1 LFDRRPSRSVPDM
14 SSVLPPVPPRPDL
27 PGGAAVLED
36 WHVVTP
42 GRMRAT
48 AIVGA
53 GVKLWSEHW
62 LRWGLLT
69 LLFTGIASVVSAAL
83 DPWASTYGAS
93 WADRPA
99 SLPEASPLAV
109 IVGLLGGLF
118 LGPWLSVIL
127 AKASLEATMDEADPR
142 SLVGRT
148 IRGVHSVLWI
158 LILLVLCAL
167 VLVIPLAI
175 LVATTQNGEPD
186 AQEAA
191 VGIFILVF
199 LGLLLWIAPRLLIL
213 LHVFAGEDRRGT
225 NAIGETWRRSRGA
238 WGTALGVLVLNI
250 LIAIGVALIPGIIAE
265 QAFSLP
271 TVEDAVPRA
280 TLYALVSAVV
290 TPIGVAIGAALYL
303 ELSARKGT
311 LDQSTLRRNLARFD
325 PVEAPPSPR

>member
-1 LFDRRPSRSVPDM
+1 LFDQRWSRSVRDM

-27 PGGAAVLED
+27 PVEAAQLEV
-36 WHVVTP
+36 WHVVWP

-69 LLFTGIASVVSAAL
+69 LLFTGIASVAAAAL

-93 WADRPA
+93 WGDRPPYVPEGNLLA
-99 SLPEASPLAV
+99 GIVSLIGA
-109 IVGLLGGLF
+109 LF

-127 AKASLEATMDEADPR
+127 AKASLEATIIEAERR

-158 LILLVLCAL
+158 LILLVLCGL
-167 VLVIPLAI
+167 VLAIPFGI
-175 LVATTQNGEPD
+175 LVATTRNGDPD
-186 AQEAA
+186 AREGA
-191 VGIFILVF
+191 VAIFILVF
-199 LGLLLWIAPRLLIL
+199 FALLLWIAPRLLIL
-213 LHVFAGEDRRGT
+213 LHVFVGEDRRGT
-225 NAIGETWRRSRGA
+225 KAIGETWRRSRGA
-238 WGTALGVLVLNI
+238 WGTALGVLVLNL
-250 LIAIGVALIPGIIAE
+250 LIAIGITLIPGIVA
-265 QAFSLP
+265 
-271 TVEDAVPRA
+271 EDAVPRA
-280 TLYALVSAVV
+280 ILYALVSAIV

-311 LDQSTLRRNLARFD
+311 LDQRALRRTLARFD
-325 PVEAPPSPR
+325 PSEAPPIPG

>member
-1 LFDRRPSRSVPDM
+1 M
-14 SSVLPPVPPRPDL
+14 ASVLPPIPPRPDL
-27 PGGAAVLED
+27 PRDGAPLED
-36 WHVVTP
+36 WHVVSP

-53 GVKLWSEHW
+53 GMKLWSEHW

-69 LLFTGIASVVSAAL
+69 LLFTGIASVVGAAL

-93 WADRPA
+93 WGDRP
-99 SLPEASPLAV
+99 SYVPEGNPLAA
-109 IVGLLGGLF
+109 IIGLIGGLF

-127 AKASLEATMDEADPR
+127 AKASLEATLNEAERR

-158 LILLVLCAL
+158 LILLVLCGL
-167 VLVIPLAI
+167 VLAIPLGI
-175 LVATTQNGEPD
+175 LVATTQNADPD

-199 LGLLLWIAPRLLIL
+199 FALLLWIAPRLLIL
-213 LHVFAGEDRRGT
+213 LHVFVGEDRRGT
-225 NAIGETWRRSRGA
+225 KAIGETWRRSRGA
-238 WGTALGVLVLNI
+238 WGTALGVLVLNL
-250 LIAIGVALIPGIIAE
+250 LIAIGIALIPGIVAE

-280 TLYALVSAVV
+280 ILYALVSAIV

-303 ELSARKGT
+303 EFCARKGT
-311 LDQSTLRRNLARFD
+311 LDQSALRRDLARFD
-325 PVEAPPSPR
+325 PSEAPPIPE

>member
-1 LFDRRPSRSVPDM
+1 VI
-14 SSVLPPVPPRPDL
+14 
-27 PGGAAVLED
+27 ED

-69 LLFTGIASVVSAAL
+69 LLFTGIASVVAAAL
-83 DPWASTYGAS
+83 DPWAATYGAS
-93 WADRPA
+93 WPADRPPGV
-99 SLPEASPLAV
+99 PEATPLAAL
-109 IVGLLGGLF
+109 VGLIGGLF

-191 VGIFILVF
+191 VGVFILVF
-199 LGLLLWIAPRLLIL
+199 LALLLWIAPRLLIL
-213 LHVFAGEDRRGT
+213 LHVFVGEDRRGT
-225 NAIGETWRRSRGA
+225 KAIGETWRRSRGA

-271 TVEDAVPRA
+271 TIEDAVPRA
-280 TLYALVSAVV
+280 ILYALVSAVV

-303 ELSARKGT
+303 ELSVRKGT
-311 LDQSTLRRNLARFD
+311 LDQSALRRNLARFD
-325 PVEAPPSPR
+325 PTEAPPLPR